1 MTQVFKDAKKWVFEF
16 FDGFFDE
23 SSMILKQK
31 IEGIYTDIQGYND
44 EVASQIMKRKKA
56 EIWP

>member
-1 MTQVFKDAKKWVFEF
+1 MRKNEYLNSLMVFFY
-16 FDGFFDE
+16 E
-23 SSMILKQK
+23 SFMILKQK

-56 EIWP
+56 EI

>member
-1 MTQVFKDAKKWVFEF
+1 MRKKWVFEF

-23 SSMILKQK
+23 SFMILKQK
-31 IEGIYTDIQGYND
+31 IEGIYTDIYGYTD
-44 EVASQIMKRKKA
+44 EVASQIMERKKA

>member
-1 MTQVFKDAKKWVFEF
+1 MV
-16 FDGFFDE
+16 FFDE
-23 SSMILKQK
+23 SFMILKQK

>member
-1 MTQVFKDAKKWVFEF
+1 MTQDLKMRKKWVFEF

-23 SSMILKQK
+23 SFMILKQK